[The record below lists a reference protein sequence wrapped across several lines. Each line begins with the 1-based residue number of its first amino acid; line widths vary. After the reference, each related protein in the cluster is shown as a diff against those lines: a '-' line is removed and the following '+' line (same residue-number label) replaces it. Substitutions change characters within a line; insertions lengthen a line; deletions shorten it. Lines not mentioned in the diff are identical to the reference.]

1 MVVTID
7 GPAGTGKSSVSRRLA
22 ERLGFSV
29 LDTGA
34 MYRIV
39 ALYSLERGVA
49 VEDEIGLAALAGSID
64 MQAFD
69 GRAVADGDDVSARI
83 RSGEVTKLASFV
95 AKVEGVRNAL
105 VERQRAAAAG
115 RDVVTEGRDQGT
127 VVFPDAA
134 CKFFLDASVDVRAE
148 RRRLELEEGGETVDF
163 AALSREIAERD
174 ERDRNRPI
182 APLRPADD
190 AVVVDTSAM
199 SLEAVVEELEHV
211 VRRRRSR

>member
-1 MVVTID
+1 VVVTID
-7 GPAGTGKSSVSRRLA
+7 GPAGTGKSSVSRQLA

-39 ALYSLERGVA
+39 ALFSLDRGVA
-49 VEDEIGLAALAGSID
+49 VEDEAGLAALAGSID

-69 GRAVADGDDVSARI
+69 GRAIADGGDVSDRI
-83 RSGEVTKLASFV
+83 RGGEVTKLASFV
-95 AKVEGVRNAL
+95 AKVEGVRTAL

-127 VVFPDAA
+127 VVFPNAQ
-134 CKFFLDASVDVRAE
+134 CKFFLDASVEVRAQ
-148 RRRLELEEGGETVDF
+148 RRRLELEEHGETVDF
-163 AALSREIAERD
+163 AALRREIAERD
-174 ERDRNRPI
+174 DRDRNRAI

-190 AVVVDTSAM
+190 AVVVDTSGL
-199 SLEAVVEELEHV
+199 SLSEVVDVLEQMV
-211 VRRRRSR
+211 AERRG